1 MANIF
6 PVGRSGVKPQR
17 GRLLNALP
25 PIARGLVIALPFN
38 ECAGAP
44 INIVTGK
51 PSLPY
56 VAPNWAASTGGAAFN
71 AAPNSNI
78 LTLNHPSITSNS
90 FTVEVIFYFNAATST
105 GSVLQGLWSTQS
117 KTACLCFLGGSNE
130 AVFYQSGN
138 GKLGPT
144 GITYP
149 ANVLQHWIGVA
160 NGSSCTLY
168 QLGYT
173 TATATIAT
181 TVSSFATSYVC
192 GTNAGTQPL
201 LGGFVGLHAW
211 ARPLTP
217 QEVQERFADPWG
229 IYQSSPIARFWMAPT
244 SSPPPIF
251 RRSLTPRIGSR

>member
-17 GRLLNALP
+17 GRLLNPLH
-25 PIARGLVIALPFN
+25 PIARGLVIAMPFN

-44 INIVTGK
+44 INVVTGK

-56 VAPNWAASTGGAAFN
+56 ATPYWSASTGGAAFN
-71 AAPNSNI
+71 AAPNSNL
-78 LTLNHPSITSNS
+78 LTLNHPSITSDS
-90 FTVEVIFYFNAATST
+90 FTVEAYFYFNASTTSAST
-105 GSVLQGLWSTQS
+105 GSGLWSTQS
-117 KTACLCFLGGSNE
+117 KTACLCFLGGGNE

-160 NGSSCTLY
+160 YGTSCTLY
-168 QLGYT
+168 QQGYA
-173 TATATIAT
+173 TATATITT
-181 TVSSFATSYVC
+181 TVSSFTTSYVC
-192 GTNAGTQPL
+192 GTNTTSIALQ
-201 LGGFVGLHAW
+201 GGFVGLHAW
-211 ARPLTP
+211 ARPLTA
-217 QEVQERFADPWG
+217 QEVNERFADPWG